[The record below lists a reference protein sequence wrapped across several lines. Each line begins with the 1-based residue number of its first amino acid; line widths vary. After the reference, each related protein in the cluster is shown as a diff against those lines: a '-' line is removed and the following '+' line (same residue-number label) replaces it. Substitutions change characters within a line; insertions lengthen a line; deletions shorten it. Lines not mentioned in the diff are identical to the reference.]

1 MSGENKIN
9 GPLDHP
15 VIAEV
20 TESFRRRRRSL
31 RTRFAVVELRR
42 VIERNDGVEPELV
55 EIILRRRESPKS
67 VTVRLKIWQDRIARI
82 DVWNMAGDGEP
93 TRWSREGRFAG
104 STLGQPLM
112 DALDETHLVLGQ
124 PTLSEALDRIWSKLL
139 LTGPATLVQ
148 PLP

>member
-42 VIERNDGVEPELV
+42 VIERNDGVESELV
-55 EIILRRRESPKS
+55 EILLRRRESPKS

-82 DVWNMAGDGEP
+82 DVWNMAGDAGP
-93 TRWSREGRFAG
+93 TSWSREGRFAG
-104 STLGQPLM
+104 STLGKPLM
-112 DALDETHLVLGQ
+112 DALDETDVVLGQ
-124 PTLSEALDRIWSKLL
+124 PTLGETLDGIWSRLL

>member
-1 MSGENKIN
+1 MSGENQIS

-20 TESFRRRRRSL
+20 TESLRRRRRSL

-42 VIERNDGVEPELV
+42 VIERNNGDESELV
-55 EIILRRRESPKS
+55 EIVLRRRESLKS

-82 DVWNMAGDGEP
+82 DIWNMAGDGEP
-93 TRWSREGRFAG
+93 ISWSREGRFAG
-104 STLGQPLM
+104 STLGKPLM
-112 DALDETHLVLGQ
+112 DALDESDVVLAQ
-124 PTLSEALDRIWSKLL
+124 PAPSAALDRIWSKLL

-148 PLP
+148 PTP